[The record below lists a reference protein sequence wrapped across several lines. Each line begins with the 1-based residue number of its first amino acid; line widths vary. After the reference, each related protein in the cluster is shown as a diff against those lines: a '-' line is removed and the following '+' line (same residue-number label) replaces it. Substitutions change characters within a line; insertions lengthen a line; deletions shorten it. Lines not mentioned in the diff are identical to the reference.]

1 MHHST
6 EHRPTLSTLDRHPK
20 LSLSFTSTIRHT
32 VIPPPPHTCNMFAA
46 KNPFE
51 DIVTNA
57 TSDELTAENWEL
69 NLEVCDKVSSG
80 GESA

>member
-1 MHHST
+1 
-6 EHRPTLSTLDRHPK
+6 
-20 LSLSFTSTIRHT
+20 
-32 VIPPPPHTCNMFAA
+32 MFAA

-51 DIVTNA
+51 DIVLKA
-57 TSDELTAENWEL
+57 TSDELTSENWEL

>member
-1 MHHST
+1 
-6 EHRPTLSTLDRHPK
+6 
-20 LSLSFTSTIRHT
+20 
-32 VIPPPPHTCNMFAA
+32 MFAA

-51 DIVTNA
+51 DIVANA